1 MRWTDDDLPLQSVL
15 QGGSG
20 FAKNV
25 PQGCGPFGKRNTRL
39 AELKTGGL
47 VARLIFN
54 TCFGTSG
61 GTLDASASQWA
72 FRIHLT
78 AKLHWSMA
86 LLRAKPPRI
95 VTLRLAL
102 KIRRLG
108 RQKRTDQTRPSVPLA
123 WMAVMA
129 ALPRCVSGLGLHMP
143 RHCRGCLDRRRAWE
157 ATAAVDPQIPS
168 QMRVLCRAPHVRSV

>member
-47 VARLIFN
+47 VTSTRGSCRRLIFN

-102 KIRRLG
+102 KIRRVG
-108 RQKRTDQTRPSVPLA
+108 RRKRTDQTRPSVPHA
-123 WMAVMA
+123 WMAVTA
-129 ALPRCVSGLGLHMP
+129 ALPWCER
-143 RHCRGCLDRRRAWE
+143 
-157 ATAAVDPQIPS
+157 
-168 QMRVLCRAPHVRSV
+168 